1 VTKDLQTLALV
12 FVFALASTAGV
23 ATQEKE
29 KAAAPAPKAAATPVN
44 VTPLKVQVVIAR
56 YQGEKKI
63 SSMPYTLTMNAN
75 NRANLRMGTKIPVMM
90 VSQAMPQQTQDGKQI
105 PQVGPIQYQDVG
117 TNIDCS
123 STQLDDGRFM
133 LMISVDDSSVYPD
146 EQLPGGSKGNP
157 SFRSFRSSNTMILR
171 NGETGQFTTA
181 TDKVTSETVKV
192 DVTLTVV
199 K

>member
-1 VTKDLQTLALV
+1 VTKHLKTLALV
-12 FVFALASTAGV
+12 FVFGLASTAIV
-23 ATQEKE
+23 DTQEKE
-29 KAAAPAPKAAATPVN
+29 KAPAQAPKAAVTPVN
-44 VTPLKVQVVIAR
+44 ATPLKVQVVIAR

-63 SSMPYTLTMNAN
+63 SSMPYTLTMNAG

-90 VSQAMPQQTQDGKQI
+90 VSQAMPQTQDGKQI

-133 LMISVDDSSVYPD
+133 LNISVDDSSVYPD
-146 EQLPGGSKGNP
+146 DGVPGGSKGNP
-157 SFRSFRSSNTMILR
+157 SFRSFRASNSMVLR

-181 TDKVTSETVKV
+181 TDKVTGETVKV
-192 DVTLTVV
+192 DVTLTVM